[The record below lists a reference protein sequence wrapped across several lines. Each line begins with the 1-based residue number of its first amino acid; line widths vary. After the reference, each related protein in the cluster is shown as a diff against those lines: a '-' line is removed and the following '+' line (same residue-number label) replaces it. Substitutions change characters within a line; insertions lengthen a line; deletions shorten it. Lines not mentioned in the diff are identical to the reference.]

1 MGKIENVDCV
11 ERACVI
17 FIGSISSP
25 ADKKISSV
33 RQVSNPLFC
42 MGVFFISLR
51 FIFPERGY
59 FICCVFSAILRMERF
74 CLV

>member
-42 MGVFFISLR
+42 MGVFLFLFGLYFRNVAIS
-51 FIFPERGY
+51 FV
-59 FICCVFSAILRMERF
+59 VFFRPF
-74 CLV
+74 